1 MIEIYSDHYY
11 KSKLQGLVNKE
22 LKDDPEFAS
31 LPPKKKQARQ
41 FSVYLRI
48 HAESWKNES
57 DVVKAEIQ
65 NLFLE
70 ENEVKADQDDEENVD
85 GNDSEIKEDDDDMY
99 VMLCLSFF
107 RYWFFYV
114 GNRCSAGKTTD
125 GRKFQDTHPNWQPGL
140 ISPWYDFLKLRHR
153 K

>member
-1 MIEIYSDHYY
+1 MIEIYNDRYY
-11 KSKLQGLVNKE
+11 KSKLQGLVNEE

-48 HAESWKNES
+48 RAESWKNES

-85 GNDSEIKEDDDDMY
+85 GNDSEIKEDDDDDNDNDDDEKI
-99 VMLCLSFF
+99 LLQHQQ
-107 RYWFFYV
+107 
-114 GNRCSAGKTTD
+114 K
-125 GRKFQDTHPNWQPGL
+125 
-140 ISPWYDFLKLRHR
+140 
-153 K
+153 